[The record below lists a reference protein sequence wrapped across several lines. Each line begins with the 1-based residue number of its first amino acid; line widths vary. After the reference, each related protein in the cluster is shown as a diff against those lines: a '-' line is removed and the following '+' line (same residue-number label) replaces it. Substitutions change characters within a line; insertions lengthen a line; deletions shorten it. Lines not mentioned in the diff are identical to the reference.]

1 VIMSIQEQYDI
12 FYSFFKSTTEP
23 FDEFQWDGSSLN
35 VILNEKIIE
44 KFSYSDLKELITNL

>member
-1 VIMSIQEQYDI
+1 MSIQEQYDI